1 MVAVPLIDRFFPRWL
16 RCRRTSRR
24 NAHTLTNLHDR
35 TSPRCRQALLCVP
48 ALILACALPA
58 EAIQII
64 GLQSPN
70 SFVGDPLGKEY
81 FISNVNGEP
90 DARDNNGFITKLDT
104 EGKIA
109 SLKFIQGGVADV
121 LLHAPKGL
129 ALAGHILYVA
139 DLDQLKGFDK
149 TTGKL
154 VVSVGFTAASSKPV
168 SLTDVSVGP
177 DGILYASDQAA
188 NAIYRID
195 STANHRVTRLIHD
208 ERLAG
213 PAGIAVHPK
222 TNHVI
227 AVSWEKGTILDIAP
241 DGQLTELVSNG
252 FFTGRFQNLSGIDFD
267 RWGNMY
273 VSDFTKG
280 KIWRMTRD
288 HRFQVIAEYLP
299 SPADIS
305 IDRAGNLILVPY
317 HYAHAAEMNGLEAP
331 SDGTPKAEKR
341 TLADYGFVPPPSK
354 STPAKSAPEG
364 APKK

>member
-1 MVAVPLIDRFFPRWL
+1 LDIPFSGITPRRLAQRLSLASALVLIM
-16 RCRRTSRR
+16 
-24 NAHTLTNLHDR
+24 A
-35 TSPRCRQALLCVP
+35 SPGA
-48 ALILACALPA
+48 
-58 EAIQII
+58 AIQIT
-64 GLQSPN
+64 GLESPN
-70 SFVGDPLGKEY
+70 SFVGDPSGTEY

-104 EGKIA
+104 DGKVT

-129 ALAGHILYVA
+129 ALAGETLYVA

-149 TTGKL
+149 KTGKL
-154 VVSVGFTAASSKPV
+154 LVTVTFPPAPAQRPV
-168 SLTDVSVGP
+168 SLTDVSLGP
-177 DGILYASDQAA
+177 DGLLYASDQAG
-188 NAIYRID
+188 NSIYRID
-195 STANHRVTRLIHD
+195 STANHRVTLLVHD
-208 ERLAG
+208 DRLAG

-222 TNHVI
+222 THHVI
-227 AVSWEKGTILDIAP
+227 AVSWNKGTILDVSP
-241 DGQLTELVSNG
+241 EGGLTELVSNG

-288 HRFQVIAEYLP
+288 QRFQVIAEYLP
-299 SPADIS
+299 TPADIS

-331 SDGTPKAEKR
+331 SDGKPKGEKR
-341 TLADYGFVPPPSK
+341 TLADYGFVPPPPK
-354 STPAKSAPEG
+354 PAPEG
-364 APKK
+364 TGKK